1 MEQRMEIP
9 IRPVK
14 ETDAAAIVA
23 LLNPIVEA
31 EIYTAMTETFS
42 AADQLDFIRNFPQR
56 GIYHIALDGDHQNA
70 LGIQDVM
77 PISTSNIFRHV
88 GEIST
93 FVALDAHRHGVG
105 QSLCRATF
113 KAAKEL
119 GYLKLRATVRGDNL
133 NALAFYQSHGFEL
146 LGVAKKHAWL
156 YDKYVDE
163 VLLEKF
169 LE

>member
-1 MEQRMEIP
+1 MELT
-9 IRPVK
+9 IRHVK
-14 ETDAAAIVA
+14 ESDAAAIVA
-23 LLNPIVEA
+23 LLNPIIA
-31 EIYTAMTETFS
+31 AGIYTAMTETFS

-77 PISTSNIFRHV
+77 PISASKVFRYV

-93 FVALDAHRHGVG
+93 FVALDAHRRGVG

-113 KAAKEL
+113 SAAKEL
-119 GYLKLRATVRGDNL
+119 GYLKLHATVRGDNPQ
-133 NALAFYQSHGFEL
+133 ALAFYQSQGFEL
-146 LGVAKKHAWL
+146 IGVAQKHAWL
-156 YDKYVDE
+156 HGRYIDE